1 MSSNSTKETSYSRTI
16 SGIVFFAF
24 YFLYFYF
31 IVDPQLRFYAHT
43 TLGDLHLFTQK
54 EVLLIDLWK
63 APGQLSLLC
72 ADFILRFLVFK
83 WAGPA
88 LFTVSGV
95 YLFWITKQLTAL
107 INRKE
112 VWGIAF
118 LPVLLTFA
126 LPVEHDFIYVYVV
139 PFYLALFFATL
150 YVFLPNRAMVRIP
163 VFLFFAGIVYFFGG
177 NILFLYCAICLVYD
191 LCKRKSLLSGLIS
204 LAVAFLVPFISKI
217 PIWTTP
223 LASSNSLNNY
233 LWHEFSRLDFIILI
247 VFVFSVPLSM
257 LLAWILKRIA
267 PGRGLLSPAEGNDM
281 PARFISWPTGTLLCA
296 GIALFGA
303 LILFDR
309 NLNASIQCLLI
320 SGKRLW
326 INEETMSMFPARYS
340 VLIWFE
346 IALSL
351 LITWLVYIWYSRAHA
366 KTRLA
371 AFSILSLFNCYFLGV
386 FVCFFAVACIIH
398 DWLYKKKP
406 LSIAVQIVAVIA
418 VAFFFVIIAGNE
430 WTRSFVRLS
439 PLLMNR
445 GNNAGLTILKMLR
458 IFPLLAILFGM
469 GIAIAWYQ
477 RAVPSDRTGGRLPV
491 LSRMSIFLRRPFGR
505 IGSEITSAFILISV
519 SLVLG
524 GNTFDAQ
531 RHTQFRLNY
540 AARTGQWD
548 KVLVEARYLSEQ
560 SLSDCVR
567 LDINRALYQ
576 TGRMSDDFFIIPQ
589 LVNSVLPNVVVP
601 HTRFQFAE
609 TWFELGWISPAEE
622 KAYNVLAEGKHPLVL
637 LLLAKIHLAK
647 NQTRTARVFL
657 RTLERQPGCSSWA
670 KPYLDYLNHVPSP
683 HVEEEIN
690 RYRLLAFKQEKIMEK
705 HTTPLDLIETMLKE
719 NPKNRMAFEYWMAF
733 NLLLQRQ
740 EQLSGNYHLL
750 KELNVPGKHRLYQQ
764 AYVMTAE
771 YNPAVLMDSIDVE
784 RSTRELFT
792 RFNDT
797 FANLAPDAPVLE
809 ALNDFRNTY
818 FYHVVSLH
826 VANSP

>member
-1 MSSNSTKETSYSRTI
+1 MNGNSTKETSCSRAI
-16 SGIVFFAF
+16 SGLVFFAF

-54 EVLLIDLWK
+54 EVVLIDLFK

-95 YLFWITKQLTAL
+95 CLFWVTKQLTSF
-107 INRKE
+107 INGKE

-118 LPVLLTFA
+118 LPVLLTFT
-126 LPVEHDFIYVYVV
+126 LPLEHDF
-139 PFYLALFFATL
+139 TL
-150 YVFLPNRAMVRIP
+150 YVFLPDRAVVRIP

-177 NILFLYCAICLVYD
+177 NVLFPFCAICFVYD
-191 LCKRKSLLSGLIS
+191 LCKRKSLLSGLMS
-204 LAVAFLVPFISKI
+204 PAVAFLVPFIGKVL
-217 PIWTTP
+217 IWATP
-223 LASSNSLNNY
+223 LASLKSLDNY
-233 LWHEFSRLDFIILI
+233 LWHDFSRLDFIMVT

-257 LLAWILKRIA
+257 LLAWTLKRIA
-267 PGRGLLSPAEGNDM
+267 PGHGLRSPAEGNDM
-281 PARFISWPTGTLLCA
+281 PARFISWPAGTLLCA

-303 LILFDR
+303 LVLFDR
-309 NLNASIQCLLI
+309 NLIASIQCLLV
-320 SGKRLW
+320 SCKRLW
-326 INEETMSMFPARYS
+326 IKEETMSMFPAGYS
-340 VLIWFE
+340 ILIWFE
-346 IALSL
+346 IGLSL

-366 KTRLA
+366 RTRLA
-371 AFSILSLFNCYFLGV
+371 AFSILCLFNCYFFGV
-386 FVCFFAVACIIH
+386 FVYLFAVACVIH
-398 DWLYKKKP
+398 DWLFYRKP
-406 LSIAVQIVAVIA
+406 LCIAAQIVAVA
-418 VAFFFVIIAGNE
+418 AATSVFVLIAGNE

-445 GNNAGLTILKMLR
+445 GNNAGLTVLKMAR
-458 IFPLLAILFGM
+458 FFPLLVILFGIGTAM
-469 GIAIAWYQ
+469 AGHQ
-477 RAVPSDRTGGRLPV
+477 RAVPSERARRRLPAISI
-491 LSRMSIFLRRPFGR
+491 LSNFLHRPFGR
-505 IGSEITSAFILISV
+505 IGSEITSAFILISA
-519 SLVLG
+519 SLALG
-524 GNTFDAQ
+524 GITFDVE

-548 KVLVEARYLSEQ
+548 RVLVEARYLSER

-589 LVNSVLPNVVVP
+589 LVNSVLPNVVVS
-601 HTRFQFAE
+601 HTRLQFAE
-609 TWFELGWISPAEE
+609 TWFELGWVSPAEE
-622 KAYNVLAEGKHPLVL
+622 KAYNVLTEGKHPLVL

-647 NQTRTARVFL
+647 NQTRTARAFL
-657 RTLERQPGCSSWA
+657 RALERQPGCASWA

-683 HVEEEIN
+683 HIEEEIN
-690 RYRLLAFKQEKIMEK
+690 RYRLHAFKEEKIMGK
-705 HTTPLDLIETMLKE
+705 HTTPLDLLETILRE
-719 NPKNRMAFEYWMAF
+719 NPQNRMAFEYWMAF

-771 YNPAVLMDSIDVE
+771 YDPAALKDSIDVE
-784 RSTRELFT
+784 PATRVLFG
-792 RFNDT
+792 RFNDI
-797 FANLAPDAPVLE
+797 FLNLAPNALVLE
-809 ALNDFRNTY
+809 ALDNLRNTY

-826 VANSP
+826 TQ